1 MTNFRNITLIDHEH
15 RLALGLTLE
24 DYCVIKE
31 IAQIRSSNM
40 ADCAAKVGSKLSLT
54 IERVIIIITR
64 LKAFNLVQENENGFI
79 IHARYFETMHK
90 SNE

>member
-1 MTNFRNITLIDHEH
+1 MTNFRNITLIDHDH

-24 DYCVIKE
+24 DYCVLKE
-31 IAQIRSSNM
+31 IAQTRSSGI
-40 ADCAAKVGSKLSLT
+40 ADCAAKVAGKLSLT

-64 LKAFNLVQENENGFI
+64 LKAFNLLQENTNGFI